1 MGMVAL
7 ARGDEI
13 TAVGALGHDRQTF
26 DIVEQTHAIDLR
38 HRRRLCRPGGARV
51 ETPDAHIL
59 FGDIQPAGPI
69 VGDAAFGLTGETQ
82 CPNEPALWCGAL
94 QIERSEEHTS
104 ELQSLMRR
112 SYAVFCLK
120 KKKD

>member
-82 CPNEPALWCGAL
+82 CPNEPALWVGAL
-94 QIERSEEHTS
+94 HLEPAPPDRSVLSSEE
-104 ELQSLMRR
+104 SLVGDTCF
-112 SYAVFCLK
+112 SS
-120 KKKD
+120 